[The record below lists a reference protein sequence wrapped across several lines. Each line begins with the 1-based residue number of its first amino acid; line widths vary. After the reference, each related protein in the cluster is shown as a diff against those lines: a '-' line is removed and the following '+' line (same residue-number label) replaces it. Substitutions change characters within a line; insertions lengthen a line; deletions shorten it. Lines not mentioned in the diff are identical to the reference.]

1 MEERI
6 LFLLKFGSQ
15 KNIMDLYENG
25 TLYLSPFEQFQ
36 VSEKN
41 NYRGD
46 RKEGTIFLENYP
58 DPSIYRIE
66 ITDTYTGKTFL
77 HTSKSLSKE
86 YKDLSAGNLYSMYCI
101 KNTEL
106 AEGQKYR
113 VSEKMKEFGSHFL
126 FIHNPQEFKRRVE
139 KAFKE
144 LDLTYR
150 AGVVKYYND
159 KNYSGPLSLFHK
171 KIEQEYQKEFR
182 IVTRNSKSEPIILKL
197 KNLENISIIMETK
210 RLEHLEFSITEAEKK
225 TIHNTIS

>member
-15 KNIMDLYENG
+15 KNIRDLYENG

-36 VSEKN
+36 VTEKN

-58 DPSIYRIE
+58 DPSKYRIE
-66 ITDTYTGKTFL
+66 ITDTYTGKTFS
-77 HTSKSLSKE
+77 HTPKSLSKE

-106 AEGQKYR
+106 EKGQKYR
-113 VSEKMKEFGSHFL
+113 VSEKMKDFGSHFL
-126 FIHNPQEFKRRVE
+126 FIHNPQEFKRRFE
-139 KAFKE
+139 KVFKDQN
-144 LDLTYR
+144 LGYR

-171 KIEQEYQKEFR
+171 KIEHEYQKEFR
-182 IVTRNSKSEPIILKL
+182 IITRNSRSEPIILKL
-197 KNLENISIIMETK
+197 GNLKKISTIIETD

-225 TIHNTIS
+225 TVHNNI

>member
-15 KNIMDLYENG
+15 KNIKDLYENG
-25 TLYLSPFEQFQ
+25 TLYLSSFEQFQ
-36 VSEKN
+36 LSEKN

-66 ITDTYTGKTFL
+66 ITDTYTGKTF
-77 HTSKSLSKE
+77 SNIPKYLSKE
-86 YKDLSAGNLYSMYCI
+86 YKDISAGNLYSMYCI

-106 AEGQKYR
+106 EVGQKYR

-126 FIHNPQEFKRRVE
+126 FIHNPQEFIQRVE
-139 KAFKE
+139 KVFE
-144 LDLTYR
+144 EQDLSFR
-150 AGVVKYYND
+150 AGVVKYYNH

-171 KIEQEYQKEFR
+171 KVDHEYQKEFR
-182 IVTRNSKSEPIILKL
+182 IITRNSKSDPIIFQLGNL
-197 KNLENISIIMETK
+197 KNISTIIETK

-225 TIHNTIS
+225 TVHNKI